1 MGELGV
7 SGETIA
13 RVLNH
18 SERAIAG
25 VTSRYARADH
35 SASKRDALEAWAQH
49 ILNLV
54 SPSLDV

>member
-1 MGELGV
+1 
-7 SGETIA
+7 
-13 RVLNH
+13 VLNH

-49 ILNLV
+49 ILNLAA
-54 SPSLDV
+54 PSLDV